1 MGVHTISNIMKNVIS
16 KPPLEA
22 SKHITNHLARKTLV
36 KILKQNNIAK
46 SEIVS
51 ITGHSTAA
59 GLDPYDSGDEKQ
71 QQAISTAIDNCSI
84 KPFSHRQHFIPP
96 NDPRILNPTF
106 SFFQQADFQQ
116 NILPLNSPINM
127 YNCNVKVYQNAPT
140 ISIAPV
146 EKDQHEPLKT
156 RRRVIYSSDSSQE
169 V

>member
-1 MGVHTISNIMKNVIS
+1 MKNVIS

-71 QQAISTAIDNCSI
+71 QQAISNAIDNCSI
-84 KPFSHRQHFIPP
+84 KPFSHRQLFIPP

-116 NILPLNSPINM
+116 NILPLNSPLNM
-127 YNCNVKVYQNAPT
+127 YNCNVKVYQNVT
-140 ISIAPV
+140 TMSTAPV
-146 EKDQHEPLKT
+146 EKDQHKPLKK
-156 RRRVIYSSDSSQE
+156 RRRVIYSSYYSQE
-169 V
+169 VQ

>member
-71 QQAISTAIDNCSI
+71 QQAISNAVDNCNI
-84 KPFSHRQHFIPP
+84 KAFSDIQHFIPR

-116 NILPLNSPINM
+116 NILLLNFISNM
-127 YNCNVKVYQNAPT
+127 YNCNVKVCQNAPT
-140 ISIAPV
+140 LSTAPV
-146 EKDQHEPLKT
+146 EKDHEPLKK
-156 RRRVIYSSDSSQE
+156 RRVVYSSDSSQE